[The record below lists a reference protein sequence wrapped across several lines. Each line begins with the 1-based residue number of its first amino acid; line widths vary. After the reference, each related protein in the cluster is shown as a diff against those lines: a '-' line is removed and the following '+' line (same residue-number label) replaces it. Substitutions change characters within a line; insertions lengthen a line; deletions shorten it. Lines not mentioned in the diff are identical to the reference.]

1 MGLSALFGG
10 RDSSQ
15 RLRKITVWNWPSPWF
30 SMYPS
35 SVIHPSSLIGRHI
48 GKSFTEYHNNLLIF
62 QHIQIVGCFFFVI
75 YFKLSYCMLCVIS
88 GSPHSVFLEILTS
101 LGVFRASARIEF
113 SIISVF
119 CFSPTRWR
127 LHISSYL
134 YYSFPY
140 VCQACLERIFSQCT
154 LHICWLFYFIF
165 RVRIGIFY
173 WIFYCIKMSSHQ
185 ASSKP
190 RSSKC
195 RHFCFPF
202 DLHNYC
208 PTCRESGKEDNSCVT
223 NLYTCNVCS
232 QFTEEQKVKIK
243 NRRRYTRKQKSDVNT
258 HVLAKMIWICWA
270 R

>member
-1 MGLSALFGG
+1 
-10 RDSSQ
+10 
-15 RLRKITVWNWPSPWF
+15 
-30 SMYPS
+30 
-35 SVIHPSSLIGRHI
+35 
-48 GKSFTEYHNNLLIF
+48 
-62 QHIQIVGCFFFVI
+62 
-75 YFKLSYCMLCVIS
+75 MLCVIS

-134 YYSFPY
+134 YYCFPY
-140 VCQACLERIFSQCT
+140 VCQACLEHIFSQCT

-223 NLYTCNVCS
+223 NLSTCNVCS

-243 NRRRYTRKQKSDVNT
+243 NRHRYTRKQKSDVNT
-258 HVLAKMIWICWA
+258 SKDDLDLLGTMMNLLLVLKQTLRVLLKIYFPHPHVPNHYALNLCH
-270 R
+270 